1 MKKFSIY
8 IFVALVAASLFFQSC
23 SDKEDS
29 KTSTVG
35 REYDREFL
43 GMKYKV
49 NVVGDTTDY
58 SFAFDSIEHS
68 VKIHIDPNNP
78 ESTVIKYNTAEGT
91 NGYYE
96 FVDQNKTMGNIMSV
110 SLEMHRKS
118 NGYWDFTL
126 SPAQRAWLPQVLSAN
141 PITPNIDSLI
151 QFTSMPYA
159 IVDFEDFEENGVYK
173 SSRIGKINP
182 KIEMDLQKIG
192 TALVFDKIVE
202 FLKSKSKSI
211 SQGTIRSDAWH
222 VGFGTTIDSLNIVD
236 MTMSGQKTGNRL
248 RVVNRAYATYDS
260 RNKVTMLD
268 PNTLLPIFNEMF
280 QSYISAKTVV
290 ESYVFAE
297 AFMIMGVEGMGKF
310 YESNSESDIQS
321 LVYFMK
327 SDSER
332 SFASTENFDKM
343 MVAPSN

>member
-8 IFVALVAASLFFQSC
+8 IFVATSLFIQSC
-23 SDKEDS
+23 GDKGDS
-29 KTSTVG
+29 KNSTVG

-78 ESTVIKYNTAEGT
+78 ESTVIRYNTAAGM

-96 FVDQNKTMGNIMSV
+96 FVDQNRMMGNIMSL
-110 SLEMHRKS
+110 SLDMHRKS
-118 NGYWDFTL
+118 KGYWDFTL

-141 PITPNIDSLI
+141 PKTPNIDSLI

-159 IVDFEDFEENGVYK
+159 IVDFEEVEENGVYK

-182 KIEMDLQKIG
+182 KIELDLQKIG

-211 SQGTIRSDAWH
+211 SQGTIRSDVWH

-268 PNTLLPIFNEMF
+268 PNTLLPVFNEMF

-327 SDSER
+327 SESER

>member
-1 MKKFSIY
+1 
-8 IFVALVAASLFFQSC
+8 
-23 SDKEDS
+23 
-29 KTSTVG
+29 
-35 REYDREFL
+35 
-43 GMKYKV
+43 
-49 NVVGDTTDY
+49 
-58 SFAFDSIEHS
+58 
-68 VKIHIDPNNP
+68 
-78 ESTVIKYNTAEGT
+78 
-91 NGYYE
+91 
-96 FVDQNKTMGNIMSV
+96 
-110 SLEMHRKS
+110 
-118 NGYWDFTL
+118 
-126 SPAQRAWLPQVLSAN
+126 
-141 PITPNIDSLI
+141 
-151 QFTSMPYA
+151 MPYA
-159 IVDFEDFEENGVYK
+159 IVDFEEVEENGVYK

-268 PNTLLPIFNEMF
+268 PNTLLPVFNEMF

-290 ESYVFAE
+290 ESYVFSE